1 LFVTDVEPW
10 DRLNSEYLG
19 DYRIF
24 RLRQDRS
31 VSPRTGATHTFFVLE
46 APNWINVLPI
56 TPEGKILMVRQ
67 YRHGRGEV
75 TLEIP
80 AGMCDPGEKDP
91 ALSARRELL
100 EETGYVPERLIHIG
114 TVTPNPA
121 FLDNACYTF
130 LAQDVRPVG
139 GQQLVGAEDIALALL
154 DFDAIDDLVAN
165 GGIRHSLTLN
175 ALFWYERFRRRGE

>member
-1 LFVTDVEPW
+1 VTVTEIEPW
-10 DRLNSEYLG
+10 SRLDSEYLG

-31 VSPRTGATHTFFVLE
+31 VSPRTGDTHTFFVLE
-46 APNWINVLPI
+46 APNWINVLPV

-67 YRHGRGEV
+67 FRHGRGEV

-80 AGMCDPGEKDP
+80 AGMCDPQDDDP
-91 ALSARRELL
+91 AVAAQRELL
-100 EETGYVPERLIHIG
+100 EETGYTPERMVHIG

-121 FLDNACYTF
+121 FLDNYCYTF
-130 LAQDVRPVG
+130 LAENVRPG
-139 GQQLVGAEDIALALL
+139 AAQRLDGAEDIAVELL
-154 DFDAIDDLVAN
+154 DFDAIYDLVAS

-175 ALFWYERFRRRGE
+175 ALFWYERFRRRES